1 LPADQRRCVSSTL
14 ALLAVL
20 VAGCIDQTTSPQPSP
35 TDVIEAPT
43 SSPSAVASATATD
56 TPAPTLAP
64 SPSPAIA
71 DRPAPCPGTDRTPGA
86 AAGPSVIGLSTN
98 WSGYVSAVR
107 TSAVTCVEASWVEP
121 NITCSPTGDQAVA
134 IWIGTDGFSSRLV
147 GVPATRSLVQIGT
160 QASCHD
166 GFAFHDAWHEILP
179 ADQHEIRIVTNIEA
193 GDHISARILYAGG
206 RFAMSLFDAN
216 TDLAF
221 SLMASAAGASRR
233 SAEWIVEAPAADCPD
248 TCVPIA
254 LPRFGAA
261 LFTNAHATIG
271 GSRAAIDD
279 DRWTHVKLTM
289 TRRNVVRTRP
299 SALTAGG
306 TSFHVT
312 WVHS

>member
-1 LPADQRRCVSSTL
+1 LHRPDD
-14 ALLAVL
+14 
-20 VAGCIDQTTSPQPSP
+20 ISP
-35 TDVIEAPT
+35 TVLDGRDRSTDVKPIGRGIGDGNGHPRADPG
-43 SSPSAVASATATD
+43 AVA
-56 TPAPTLAP
+56 
-64 SPSPAIA
+64 IA
-71 DRPAPCPGTDRTPGA
+71 RYRRSLG
-86 AAGPSVIGLSTN
+86 SLSGHRSN
-98 WSGYVSAVR
+98 AWSGCRTVRDRAQHELVRYVSAVR

-134 IWIGTDGFSSRLV
+134 IWIGIDGFSSRLI
-147 GVPATRSLVQIGT
+147 GVPATRGLVQIGT

-179 ADQHEIRIVTNIEA
+179 ADQHEIRIVTDIEA